1 MTIDDFRRILI
12 DCAGEADAELSEN
25 LLDAGFDEIG
35 YDSLALMESA
45 ARIRQEFGVTIPE
58 DMIHDLETPRQ
69 VLDFVNGALVEAQ

>member
-12 DCAGEADAELSEN
+12 DCAGETESELN
-25 LLDAGFDEIG
+25 DDLLDMAFDEIG

-45 ARIRQEFGVTIPE
+45 ARIRREFGVTIPE
-58 DMIHDLETPRQ
+58 DVIHDLETPRQ